1 MKRSFRIAG
10 QTFMYVFFIS
20 IALQGQD
27 IHFSQFYNS
36 PLNLNPANTGIFN
49 GDERFMASY
58 KDQARSIPVPWTTFS
73 GQYDRKF
80 YLGNSDDSFVSGGV
94 LFNYD
99 KQGLSRLNL
108 TNINFL
114 GSYTKIL
121 NERNLVTAGIGLG
134 FATRG
139 LSLTNLS
146 WDRQW
151 DGDAFDAS
159 LPSGENEDM
168 ERVNF
173 FENSF
178 GLNYRYQLT
187 SRTNLD
193 VGLGFYHL
201 IEPKVAF
208 FSADDIRLPRRT
220 NLSFRGTYQ
229 INQMFDIQ
237 GHALGQFQGDYK
249 EYLFGLLTKI
259 YIQEQRGKEF
269 NLHVGLGY
277 RTSGAL
283 IPTIAVEFNRYYASF
298 SYDAE
303 SIIHDDRNVRTGG
316 PELHFR
322 YIITHV
328 KPLKQFKICPIF

>member
-1 MKRSFRIAG
+1 MNRSFKIAG
-10 QTFMYVFFIS
+10 QTFLIIFLFS
-20 IALQGQD
+20 FSLQGQD
-27 IHFSQFYNS
+27 LHYSQFYNS

-58 KDQARSIPVPWTTFS
+58 KDQWRSIPVPWTTFS

-80 YLGNSDDSFVSGGV
+80 YLGKSDDSFVSGGV

-121 NERNLVTAGIGLG
+121 NKRNLITAGIGLG
-134 FATRG
+134 YATRG
-139 LSLTNLS
+139 LSLTTLS

-151 DGDAFDAS
+151 DGDAFDPS

-168 ERVNF
+168 DRISF

-178 GLNYRYQLT
+178 GLNYRYQIT
-187 SRTNLD
+187 SRTNFD
-193 VGLGFYHL
+193 FGIGFYHL

-208 FSADDIRLPRRT
+208 FTASDVKLPRRT
-220 NLSFRGTYQ
+220 NLNFRGTYQ
-229 INQMFDIQ
+229 INNDFDIQ
-237 GHALGQFQGDYK
+237 GHALAQFQGDYR
-249 EYLFGLLTKI
+249 EFLFGVLGKM
-259 YIQEQRGKEF
+259 YIQKQRGKEV
-269 NLHVGLGY
+269 NLHLGLGY
-277 RTSGAL
+277 RTSGTI
-283 IPTIAVEFNRYYASF
+283 IPTIALEFSRYYASF
-298 SYDAE
+298 SYDVE
-303 SIIHDDRNVRTGG
+303 SILHDDRNVNTGG